1 MAQARV
7 DATVLHRPENVKL
20 LGNIMKTNVSACSSI
35 GSPYIS
41 QLTVI
46 YFDLLGLY
54 KAVSGLISEA
64 VKNQGPI
71 ATKTPVVRGSKKVL
85 VNYHSA
91 DY

>member
-1 MAQARV
+1 
-7 DATVLHRPENVKL
+7 
-20 LGNIMKTNVSACSSI
+20 MKTNVSACKSI

-64 VKNQGPI
+64 VKNQGDI
-71 ATKTPVVRGSKKVL
+71 ATKTPVVRGSRWMF
-85 VNYHSA
+85 VNG
-91 DY
+91 